1 MTKKII
7 LKTMLLLCAFIA
19 GSSIMW
25 ATTYKLTKVTS
36 VSVGD
41 KYVFE
46 RNSHVLNNSISS
58 KALQTTATYFTTGLS
73 GTETYVWTL
82 ESATDGYYLKNVSNS
97 QFLNNSNS
105 TDLSFGS
112 KSSTW
117 TFAFPDGA
125 ALISLSDKSRF
136 LGESNTNTYKAYA
149 TSNLSTYGHDFTVY
163 KLEET
168 SVVNV
173 TGVTLNNPS
182 LSIVYGNIDSSLEAT
197 VAPADATNKAIS
209 WSSSNESV
217 ATVNSSGVVTALAV
231 GTTTITVTTEDQA
244 KIATCEVTVTPDMTK
259 PDLVTE
265 VFKETF
271 GKVTGSAIANVE
283 LFDVSGWT
291 LSGNVYAS
299 NGNGIRFSKSSSG
312 EYATTPV
319 INGLEGTATLTFK
332 AAGWDTNEASIRLSG
347 YHCILSPDLITEL
360 PSYNGYG
367 TSLTEKAVTIT
378 VTGSDPKITFSTD
391 ANKRA
396 YIDDIIITEPK
407 NTIDIKLSSTGYAS
421 YCSLFALDLTPTE
434 DYEAWAV
441 TATSGDAVTFTK
453 IPGKVPANT
462 PFILYNSSKAGESVS
477 VPVIDDDDA
486 GIATVAGNMLR
497 GTLSPTYVS
506 TVNGDYTN
514 FGLSGGNFLKIKD
527 GVVKANK
534 AYLPVLTSAL
544 PSDAR
549 LTIIFNDETTGV
561 SEVRSKAEDVRAPYY
576 DLQGRK
582 VSQPR
587 KGLYIVNGKKTLIK

>member
-1 MTKKII
+1 MKKQVF
-7 LKTMLLLCAFIA
+7 LCSMFLLCALIA
-19 GSSIMW
+19 GSSSVW

-117 TFAFPDGA
+117 TFAFSDGA

-136 LGESNTNTYKAYA
+136 LGEYDTNTYKAYA

-173 TGVTLNNPS
+173 TGITLNKSS
-182 LSIVYGNIDSSLEAT
+182 LSIVYGNTNSSLEAT
-197 VAPADATNKAIS
+197 VFPADATNKAVY

-265 VFKETF
+265 IFKETF
-271 GKVTGSAIANVE
+271 ASISSGASSGYDK
-283 LFDVSGWT
+283 DGWT
-291 LSGNVYAS
+291 PSGSLLRVNNGDDYAVRL
-299 NGNGIRFSKSSSG
+299 GNGTSEGSL
-312 EYATTPV
+312 TTPF
-319 INGLEGTATLTFK
+319 INGLGATATLSFK
-332 AAGWDTNEASIRLSG
+332 AGGRGDNEKTILLSG
-347 YHCILSPDLITEL
+347 INCILSESSFDDLPTDN
-360 PSYNGYG
+360 SY
-367 TSLTEKAVTIT
+367 TEKTVTIT
-378 VTGSDPKITFSTD
+378 EIDGNPKIKFYTEGI
-391 ANKRA
+391 RV
-396 YIDDIIITEPK
+396 YIDDIIITQPK

-497 GTLSPTYVS
+497 GTISPTYVS

-514 FGLSGGNFLKIKD
+514 FGLSGGNFLKIND

-561 SEVRSKAEDVRAPYY
+561 SEVRSKAEDIRAPYY

>member
-1 MTKKII
+1 MKKQVF
-7 LKTMLLLCAFIA
+7 LCSMFLLCALIA
-19 GSSIMW
+19 GSSSVW

-117 TFAFPDGA
+117 TFAFSDGA

-136 LGESNTNTYKAYA
+136 LGENNTNTYKAYA

-173 TGVTLNNPS
+173 TDVTLNNTS

-197 VAPADATNKAIS
+197 VKPADATNKAIS

-217 ATVNSSGVVTALAV
+217 ATVDESGIVTAYAV
-231 GTTTITVTTEDQA
+231 GTATITVTTEDQGET
-244 KIATCEVTVTPDMTK
+244 ATCEVTVTPDMTK

-367 TSLTEKAVTIT
+367 TSLTEKAATIT

-391 ANKRA
+391 ADKRA

-462 PFILYNSSKAGESVS
+462 PFILYNSSKAGETVS

-497 GTLSPTYVS
+497 GTISPTYVS

-549 LTIIFNDETTGV
+549 LTIIFSDEKTGV
-561 SEVRSKAEDVRAPYY
+561 SEVRSKVEDVRAPYY

>member
-1 MTKKII
+1 
-7 LKTMLLLCAFIA
+7 
-19 GSSIMW
+19 
-25 ATTYKLTKVTS
+25 
-36 VSVGD
+36 
-41 KYVFE
+41 
-46 RNSHVLNNSISS
+46 
-58 KALQTTATYFTTGLS
+58 
-73 GTETYVWTL
+73 
-82 ESATDGYYLKNVSNS
+82 
-97 QFLNNSNS
+97 
-105 TDLSFGS
+105 
-112 KSSTW
+112 
-117 TFAFPDGA
+117 
-125 ALISLSDKSRF
+125 
-136 LGESNTNTYKAYA
+136 
-149 TSNLSTYGHDFTVY
+149 
-163 KLEET
+163 
-168 SVVNV
+168 
-173 TGVTLNNPS
+173 
-182 LSIVYGNIDSSLEAT
+182 
-197 VAPADATNKAIS
+197 
-209 WSSSNESV
+209 
-217 ATVNSSGVVTALAV
+217 
-231 GTTTITVTTEDQA
+231 
-244 KIATCEVTVTPDMTK
+244 
-259 PDLVTE
+259 
-265 VFKETF
+265 
-271 GKVTGSAIANVE
+271 
-283 LFDVSGWT
+283 
-291 LSGNVYAS
+291 
-299 NGNGIRFSKSSSG
+299 
-312 EYATTPV
+312 
-319 INGLEGTATLTFK
+319 
-332 AAGWDTNEASIRLSG
+332 
-347 YHCILSPDLITEL
+347 LITEL

-421 YCSLFALDLTPTE
+421 YCSPFALDLTPTE

-497 GTLSPTYVS
+497 GTISPTYVS

-514 FGLSGGNFLKIKD
+514 FGLSGGNFLKINN

-561 SEVRSKAEDVRAPYY
+561 SEVRSKVEDIRAPYY

>member
-1 MTKKII
+1 MKRFFKKS
-7 LKTMLLLCAFIA
+7 LLLLCAFIA
-19 GSSIMW
+19 GNSSVW

-36 VSVGD
+36 VSVGN

-46 RNSHVLNNSISS
+46 INSSVLKNTVTSGG
-58 KALQTTATYFTTGLS
+58 ALQTTATYTTTDLT
-73 GTETYVWTL
+73 GTETYVWEL
-82 ESATDGYYLKNVSNS
+82 ENATGGFYWKNVYNNTY
-97 QFLNNSNS
+97 LNNIMDKA
-105 TDLSFGS
+105 DLSFGS
-112 KSSTW
+112 KSSIW
-117 TFAFPDGA
+117 KFTFNEEGE
-125 ALISLSDKSRF
+125 ALIFLSDNSRF
-136 LGESNTNTYKAYA
+136 LDDTSSNTYKAY
-149 TSNLSTYGHDFTVY
+149 TSLSPSYNHYFTVY
-163 KLEET
+163 VLEEINE
-168 SVVNV
+168 VNV
-173 TGVTLNNPS
+173 TSVTLNKS
-182 LSIVYGNIDSSLEAT
+182 SMSIIYGNTDSSLEAT
-197 VAPADATNKAIS
+197 VMPEGATNKTVS

-265 VFKETF
+265 IFKETF
-271 GKVTGSAIANVE
+271 ASISNGASSGYDK
-283 LFDVSGWT
+283 DGWT
-291 LSGNVYAS
+291 PSGSLLRVNNGDDYAVRL
-299 NGNGIRFSKSSSG
+299 GNGTSEGSL
-312 EYATTPV
+312 TTPF
-319 INGLEGTATLTFK
+319 INGLGATATLSFK
-332 AAGWDTNEASIRLSG
+332 AGGRGDNEKTILLSG
-347 YHCILSPDLITEL
+347 INCILSESSFDDLPTDN
-360 PSYNGYG
+360 SY
-367 TSLTEKAVTIT
+367 TEKTVTIT
-378 VTGSDPKITFSTD
+378 EIDGNPKIKFYTEGI
-391 ANKRA
+391 RV
-396 YIDDIIITEPK
+396 YIDDIIITQPK

-497 GTLSPTYVS
+497 GTISPTYVS

-514 FGLSGGNFLKIKD
+514 FGLSGGNFLKIND

-561 SEVRSKAEDVRAPYY
+561 YEVRSKVEDIRAPYY